1 MRSLLSAVMIAGT
14 VLLTGCGYN
23 TMQTQDEAIKAKW
36 SEVINQYQRRAE
48 LIPNIVKT
56 AEAEANF
63 EKSVLTDVTNARAS
77 VAGIKATPELVNDPV
92 AFQRF
97 IAAQNQLQGSLSR
110 LMVVAENYPN
120 LKSNQAF
127 QDVRTQLEGTENRIA
142 IARKN
147 YIDSVQQYNTTLRT
161 FPNNLT
167 AMIFSYTP
175 KANYTVANEAEVS
188 TAPKVEFNTGSAP
201 KLSAPAAPAPP
212 AHPATGTG
220 RRTGSHSQRHC
231 LP

>member
-1 MRSLLSAVMIAGT
+1 MRSILSAVVIAGT
-14 VLLTGCGYN
+14 VLLSGCGYN
-23 TMQTQDEAIKAKW
+23 TMQAQDVDVQGKW
-36 SEVINQYQRRAE
+36 SKVLNEYQRRAD
-48 LIPNIVKT
+48 LIPNIVKMV
-56 AEAEANF
+56 EAEANF
-63 EKSVLTDVTNARAS
+63 EKDVLTQVTQARAS

-92 AFQRF
+92 AFQKF

-201 KLSAPAAPAPP
+201 KLSAPAAPAPVKP
-212 AHPATGTG
+212 
-220 RRTGSHSQRHC
+220 
-231 LP
+231 